1 VRANSERSVAFS
13 KEVIEVRRAE
23 VFPFHRLTSDIGSE
37 KESGDCKVDEGN
49 GCTSNKRKRRLR
61 EETEKTKNDVGKT
74 EREKQLR
81 RPTASN
87 QHSQARSHLLFIALD
102 RLFGED
108 GVLRAFRVDPLAD
121 ESRETRKAAF
131 GELEE
136 AVGDDGADLLR

>member
-37 KESGDCKVDEGN
+37 KESGDCKVDEGT

-87 QHSQARSHLLFIALD
+87 TLKRAHTSSFLLLIAFLV
-102 RLFGED
+102 RMASFGPSESILSPTKV
-108 GVLRAFRVDPLAD
+108 GKRGRPLLV
-121 ESRETRKAAF
+121 SSKKR
-131 GELEE
+131 
-136 AVGDDGADLLR
+136 